1 MCTFSFVS
9 CKHHAACTLPCRTVL
24 HERKHSHEKAQS
36 FFVVLLWPELSE
48 SMEKYTVIWRTLNPL
63 SRYGGVF
70 YQRKSF
76 IFIDILLISLFSL
89 SVVLYFIFIIF
100 IIVFSSYYFLCKIFI
115 WDSNALR
122 TVFRTYNN
130 RYIS

>member
-63 SRYGGVF
+63 SRYGVF